1 MASSH
6 PNATTDA
13 DGGKFR
19 LDLWSAFFMVVEM
32 AYRFLYTDRV
42 QFADTDMAGIMH
54 FANFFRFVE
63 RAEHAFFRSLGLSI
77 VESKLDLPDEEK
89 VGWPRVHA
97 SCDYH
102 SPLVFDDEVEVEILV
117 EEIRSKSLRYLFRV
131 RKKEDS
137 TLCAQGHIAVV
148 CVRKD
153 HETGKMRAVDIP
165 ERISSK
171 IEATPADLLKRQ
183 GD

>member
-1 MASSH
+1 MAH
-6 PNATTDA
+6 
-13 DGGKFR
+13 
-19 LDLWSAFFMVVEM
+19 
-32 AYRFLYTDRV
+32 RFVYTDRV

-77 VESKLDLPDEEK
+77 VETKLDLPKEEK

-102 SPLVFDDEVEVEILV
+102 APLVFDDEVEIEIVL
-117 EEIRSKSLRYLFRV
+117 EEVRAKSVRYLFRV
-131 RKKEDS
+131 RKVEDRG
-137 TLCAQGHIAVV
+137 LCAQGHVAVV

-153 HETGKMRAVDIP
+153 PETGKMRAVDIP
-165 ERISSK
+165 ERIFSK
-171 IEATPADLLKRQ
+171 IEAAPTDLLKRP
-183 GD
+183 